1 MNVVFFIFCTFSL
14 VLLCFNS
21 PQSILPAMLKGAEKS
36 LTLTFSLVSVYSVW
50 TGVFKLTELS
60 GTTDKFSK
68 MLKKP
73 IKLLFGKTSE
83 KNENL
88 IALNLSANLL
98 GLGGIATPLGI
109 RACSSLCNEGNENAA
124 DLLFILAATSVQI
137 LPTSVIALAIQYG
150 AKNSASIVLPCFL
163 STLSSTLSGIFIF
176 KASNKKQL
184 KNRRTKKYIQ
194 KKQKAN

>member
-1 MNVVFFIFCTFSL
+1 
-14 VLLCFNS
+14 
-21 PQSILPAMLKGAEKS
+21 
-36 LTLTFSLVSVYSVW
+36 
-50 TGVFKLTELS
+50 
-60 GTTDKFSK
+60 

-150 AKNSASIVLPCFL
+150 AKNAASIVLPCFL